1 VTFTGLLSLIF
12 ILIFFGLII
21 LALVAGRGRGG
32 VQLRQISAFDKLRQA
47 IGLAMEA
54 GSRLHISLGRGTIT
68 GPESAAAFVGLSML
82 EHMARSASTGDK
94 PPIITTG
101 DPVLAI
107 LAQDTLKTTYQDIG
121 LIHQFDRTSAQLSGI
136 SPFSYSGGALTVVR
150 DKSTATSILIGSF
163 GTEVALLTDASER
176 SGNLTLAGTDDIS
189 AQAILYATA
198 HEPLIGEELYAGGAY
213 VQAGEIHVASLRA
226 QDMIRWLLITIILG
240 GIVVKALGLDSAIM
254 NIFGGVP

>member
-1 VTFTGLLSLIF
+1 MTFAGLMSLIF
-12 ILIFFGLII
+12 ILIFLGLII
-21 LALVAGRGRGG
+21 LALVAGRGRTELE
-32 VQLRQISAFDKLRQA
+32 LRQISAFEKLRRA

-101 DPVLAI
+101 DPALAI

-121 LIHQFDRTSAQLSGI
+121 LIHQFERTSAQLSGV
-136 SPFSYSGGALTVVR
+136 SPFSYGAGALPVVR
-150 DKSTATSILIGSF
+150 DKSTATSILVGSF
-163 GTEVALLTDASER
+163 GTEVALLTDGSER
-176 SGNLTLAGTDDIS
+176 SGNLTLAGTDDIA

-213 VQAGEIHVASLRA
+213 VEAGAIHVASLHA
-226 QDMIRWLLITIILG
+226 QDIIRWLLVALILG
-240 GIVVKALGLDSAIM
+240 GVITKALGLDQVLM
-254 NIFGGVP
+254 NLFGGML